1 MPQRIPTTPPPEDNA
16 DVSAIPMPS
25 FTQKDY
31 TNAQSDA
38 ALVISGPI
46 RMNSFMPPPTS
57 APTPPS
63 VMAIS
68 GDKDAA
74 RTFFKQE
81 FKGESV
87 CLTVV

>member
-1 MPQRIPTTPPPEDNA
+1 MTPPPED
-16 DVSAIPMPS
+16 DVDASVIPVPFS
-25 FTQKDY
+25 TRKDY

-38 ALVISGPI
+38 ALVMNCPI
-46 RMNSFMPPPTS
+46 RMNSFMPAPAPS
-57 APTPPS
+57 PTPPS

-68 GDKDAA
+68 GDKNAA